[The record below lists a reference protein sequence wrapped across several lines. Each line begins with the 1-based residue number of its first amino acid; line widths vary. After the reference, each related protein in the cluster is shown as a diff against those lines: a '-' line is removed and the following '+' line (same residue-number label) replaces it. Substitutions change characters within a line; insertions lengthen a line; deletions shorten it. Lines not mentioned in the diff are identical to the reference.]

1 MNFQIT
7 PAPTKEIAIG
17 INISDFTIDSYLTLS
32 NNIAIISPKKTVRG
46 TKNAIHKAL
55 FRKEISIVS
64 LVKQ

>member
-1 MNFQIT
+1 M
-7 PAPTKEIAIG
+7 G

-32 NNIAIISPKKTVRG
+32 NNIAIINPKKTVRG

-55 FRKEISIVS
+55 FRKEVSIIS